1 MPSASASLSVPR
13 ERPVLCQEAS
23 RADDPGVGVHIM
35 MLYKLSITS
44 ALLHAYALHATPALD
59 PLLQPARPNCKPV
72 CVADNAR
79 AGGIS
84 VRAGGM

>member
-1 MPSASASLSVPR
+1 M
-13 ERPVLCQEAS
+13 CQEAS